1 MSRESQI
8 LEKLVLQ
15 RDRARFERDHYL
27 SIIRMLVALEDGPRS
42 VHDDPAWTQAL
53 EAAREVAGDS
63 LEVAGDSLGRLSSA

>member
-1 MSRESQI
+1 MSGESQI

-15 RDRARFERDHYL
+15 RDRARFERDQYL

-42 VHDDPAWTQAL
+42 VHHDRARTQAV

-63 LEVAGDSLGRLSSA
+63 FGRVSSA